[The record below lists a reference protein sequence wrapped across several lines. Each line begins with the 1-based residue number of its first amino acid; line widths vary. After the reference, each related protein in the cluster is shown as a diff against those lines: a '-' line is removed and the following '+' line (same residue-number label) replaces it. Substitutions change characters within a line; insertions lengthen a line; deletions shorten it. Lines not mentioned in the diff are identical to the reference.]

1 MNGEKLADYLTQL
14 PKVQNVN
21 VARDRRVFAEV
32 PVAELTETIQ
42 ALKEYG
48 MTNIGAITGLDLGDR
63 FEVMYH
69 LYNNDGVL
77 LSLKVFISRE
87 KPQVP
92 TVTNIFPG
100 VFMYER
106 ELIDLFGIMVD
117 GISHNRRYPLPEDWP
132 EGEYPLRKDWKGLSV
147 KKGVTVDGAN

>member
-1 MNGEKLADYLTQL
+1 MNGQ
-14 PKVQNVN
+14 KVAEYITKNLKVENVN
-21 VARDRRVFAEV
+21 IARDRRVFAEV
-32 PVAELTETIQ
+32 PVKDLTATIQ

-48 MTNIGAITGLDLGDR
+48 MINIGAITGLDLNDR

-87 KPQVP
+87 NPVVP
-92 TVTNIFPG
+92 TVTDIFPG

-106 ELIDLFGIMVD
+106 ELIDLFGIMVE
-117 GISHNRRYPLPEDWP
+117 GIPHNRRYPLPEDWP
-132 EGEYPLRKDWKGLSV
+132 EGEYPLRKDWKGLPIE
-147 KKGVTVDGAN
+147 KEVTVDGAN